1 MAQEIVDFEDDSI
14 SQGNADIFD
23 CEFTSIDAVINQVT
37 VFTGCDPERQT
48 ENGSRCLI
56 AYGEG
61 YGISAFFTDS
71 KKVKDVFAAP
81 GRRYPMRAVIKVVK
95 YGTMYGFRVFPPSTE
110 ITQEDRENFEAYK
123 KNKWRRQRNG

>member
-1 MAQEIVDFEDDSI
+1 MSDYIEDFVDDGA
-14 SQGNADIFD
+14 SQAGSDIFD

-48 ENGSRCLI
+48 ENGTRCLI

-61 YGISAFFTDS
+61 YSRSAFFTDS
-71 KKVKDVFAAP
+71 KKVKDVFAKP
-81 GRRYPMRAVIKVVK
+81 GRRYPMRAIIKVVK

-110 ITQEDRENFEAYK
+110 ITQEDRDNFEAYK
-123 KNKWRRQRNG
+123 RNKWRNRR